1 MLVVLDEYTRK
12 CLAIEVHRH
21 LRGEDIV
28 AVLDELTAIP
38 GSSAHIRADNG
49 LTTGGR

>member
-1 MLVVLDEYTRK
+1 MDFVQDRTVDRRPFRPLLVLDEYTRE

-28 AVLDELTAIP
+28 AGSTA
-38 GSSAHIRADNG
+38 
-49 LTTGGR
+49 TTST